1 MTRQASLLVVDDNEL
16 NRDALARRLQQRGYH
31 VTMAA
36 SGPEALAVIASAAC
50 DLVLLD
56 VEMPE
61 MSGLEVLA
69 TIRQTRT
76 RTELPVIMVTART
89 AGEDVVEALTH
100 GANDYVTK
108 PIDFAVAVARVETHL
123 AHHWAVNDLRESE
136 ERYALA
142 VRGANDGL
150 WDWNLITGEVYWS
163 PRWRSIL
170 GLETAPLAAVAT
182 EWLSRIHP
190 DDLPGVESTL
200 DEHFTSGTGHY
211 ENQHRVRHADNTY
224 RWVRCRGAAV
234 RNADGVAT
242 RFAGSFTDITDGKL
256 ADALTGLPNRLL
268 FLDLVERAI
277 KRSARRSK
285 VGRPYAFAVIVL
297 ALDRFRAVHDSL
309 GPAAADA
316 LIVAASRRLQAG
328 LRATDVVTHGESG
341 YTLARLGGD
350 EFNVL
355 VDDVTDAADALLV
368 AERLRR
374 ALAAPFTVEGHQ
386 VFVSARMGIAIS
398 TTGYTRPED
407 VLRDAG
413 IALNRV
419 STSAPTACEIFDP
432 GMRERAMTRL
442 KIESELRQAIATG
455 AFELHYQPIIS
466 LRSGRI
472 AGFEALVRWKH
483 PERGLVQP
491 PEFIGIAEDTGM
503 IVDIDRLTLTDSCKQ
518 MASWMASFGATA
530 PGVMCAN
537 VSGQQLATSQ
547 LMDDIAST
555 LRATGLTPGNL
566 KLEITENAFIHDIPA
581 AQQAVANARRLG
593 VAWALDDFGT
603 GYSSLSFL
611 HRLDVDTVKVDR
623 SFVSTIGSGGNGSE
637 MARAII
643 GLAHTLGMDVVA
655 EGVETAEQASE
666 LRALGCEFAQGF
678 YYSRAVDAAA
688 ASRLIEAQP
697 WQRSR
702 EQHLV
707 Q

>member
-1 MTRQASLLVVDDNEL
+1 
-16 NRDALARRLQQRGYH
+16 
-31 VTMAA
+31 
-36 SGPEALAVIASAAC
+36 
-50 DLVLLD
+50 
-56 VEMPE
+56 
-61 MSGLEVLA
+61 
-69 TIRQTRT
+69 
-76 RTELPVIMVTART
+76 
-89 AGEDVVEALTH
+89 
-100 GANDYVTK
+100 
-108 PIDFAVAVARVETHL
+108 
-123 AHHWAVNDLRESE
+123 
-136 ERYALA
+136 
-142 VRGANDGL
+142 
-150 WDWNLITGEVYWS
+150 
-163 PRWRSIL
+163 
-170 GLETAPLAAVAT
+170 
-182 EWLSRIHP
+182 
-190 DDLPGVESTL
+190 
-200 DEHFTSGTGHY
+200 
-211 ENQHRVRHADNTY
+211 
-224 RWVRCRGAAV
+224 
-234 RNADGVAT
+234 
-242 RFAGSFTDITDGKL
+242 
-256 ADALTGLPNRLL
+256 
-268 FLDLVERAI
+268 
-277 KRSARRSK
+277 
-285 VGRPYAFAVIVL
+285 
-297 ALDRFRAVHDSL
+297 
-309 GPAAADA
+309 
-316 LIVAASRRLQAG
+316 
-328 LRATDVVTHGESG
+328 
-341 YTLARLGGD
+341 
-350 EFNVL
+350 
-355 VDDVTDAADALLV
+355 
-368 AERLRR
+368 
-374 ALAAPFTVEGHQ
+374 
-386 VFVSARMGIAIS
+386 
-398 TTGYTRPED
+398 
-407 VLRDAG
+407 
-413 IALNRV
+413 
-419 STSAPTACEIFDP
+419 
-432 GMRERAMTRL
+432 MRERAMTRL